1 MTSLT
6 SPSPIATSP
15 FATSSVGIKRAALAG
30 AVLLAATALAGCS
43 GSNSAPTPSAGATS
57 APPVSASPSRSAEI
71 SPPSLTPIPTLS
83 KEKGIVVDTTMTA
96 CSTKPGTVTANGTV
110 RNSGSSA
117 SDLVVVVSWVLPQG
131 NDVLARGVAV
141 VKKAKPGAKSDWKVS
156 TTLKTSQTVQC
167 VLSSR
172 RGSL

>member
-1 MTSLT
+1 M
-6 SPSPIATSP
+6 
-15 FATSSVGIKRAALAG
+15 AG

-43 GSNSAPTPSAGATS
+43 GAGNSPSPTTGATS
-57 APPVSASPSRSAEI
+57 APPTAASPSRSAQI

-83 KEKGIVVDTTMTA
+83 NEKGIVVDTTMTA
-96 CSTKPGTVTANGTV
+96 CSTKPGTVNANGTI

-131 NDVLARGVAV
+131 NDVMARGVAV
-141 VKKAKPGAKSDWKVS
+141 VKNAKPGSTSDWKVS
-156 TTLKTSQTVQC
+156 TKLTTDQTVQC